1 MTTMIKIKCNG
12 PGKCVNEID
21 LEKTLGDRVS
31 AYKGAKISKES
42 YESQQFPE
50 RVVLP
55 CQYCTA
61 GQVVITR
68 EMAEQAFR
76 DRA

>member
-1 MTTMIKIKCNG
+1 MTTIIKIKCNG

-31 AYKGAKISKES
+31 AYKGIKS
-42 YESQQFPE
+42 SQDLSELPPIPGS
-50 RVVLP
+50 VVLD
-55 CQYCTA
+55 CRICA
-61 GQVVITR
+61 VGKVIITR

-76 DRA
+76 GRA

>member
-1 MTTMIKIKCNG
+1 MTTIMKIKCNG

-21 LEKTLGDRVS
+21 LDKELGDRVS
-31 AYKGAKISKES
+31 IYKGTDIRKDPDELPPIPKSI
-42 YESQQFPE
+42 
-50 RVVLP
+50 VLD
-55 CQYCTA
+55 CRICA
-61 GQVVITR
+61 EGKVIITR